1 MEIICIFSKP
11 YMLVW
16 GSVVSMFMFLE
27 KFYHIFRVKIG
38 DDVTPY
44 TAPFLPVVEMKKKLC
59 VCITVSRNIP
69 KSILELL

>member
-1 MEIICIFSKP
+1 
-11 YMLVW
+11 
-16 GSVVSMFMFLE
+16 MFMFLE

-38 DDVTPY
+38 DDFTPY
-44 TAPFLPVVEMKKKLC
+44 TDPFLPIAEMKKKLC